1 MDETERLTALV
12 HLYRGEL
19 GRMTAYRARLD
30 TTTNW
35 AVGTTAALGSF
46 GLCANSSPHLLL
58 LPLVLLLLFLWMES
72 RRYLTFRL
80 LLERVRLLETGL
92 YLPVLGETGRED
104 WKQRLGSSLRAP
116 TRSLALW
123 QAIGIRLRR
132 NYLGLVVVLVAS
144 WAAKAA
150 ATGSLLQ
157 GARAGW
163 VPGGIV
169 VSVIALGSTGLAALA
184 VVAPR
189 HVEEG

>member
-1 MDETERLTALV
+1 MDERDRFTALL

-19 GRMTAYRARLD
+19 GRMTAYRTRLD

-46 GLCANSSPHLLL
+46 ALGASTTPHLVL

-92 YLPVLGETGRED
+92 YLPVLGEDGRED
-104 WKQRLGSSLRAP
+104 WKQLLLRSLRAP
-116 TRSLALW
+116 TASLALW
-123 QAIGIRLRR
+123 QAVGIRLRR
-132 NYLGLVVVLVAS
+132 NYLGLVLILVAS
-144 WAAKAA
+144 WTAKVA
-150 ATGSLLQ
+150 ATGDFLE
-157 GARAGW
+157 GAQAGS
-163 VPGGIV
+163 VPGGIIV
-169 VSVIALGSTGLAALA
+169 GVIALGTVGLVALA

>member
-1 MDETERLTALV
+1 
-12 HLYRGEL
+12 
-19 GRMTAYRARLD
+19 MTAYRTRLD

-46 GLCANSSPHLLL
+46 ALGASTTPHLVL

-92 YLPVLGETGRED
+92 YLPVLGEDGRED
-104 WKQRLGSSLRAP
+104 WKQLLLRSLRAP
-116 TRSLALW
+116 TASLALW
-123 QAIGIRLRR
+123 QAVGIRLRR
-132 NYLGLVVVLVAS
+132 NYLGLVLILVAS
-144 WAAKAA
+144 WTAKVA
-150 ATGSLLQ
+150 ATGDFLE
-157 GARAGW
+157 GAQAGS
-163 VPGGIV
+163 VPGGIIV
-169 VSVIALGSTGLAALA
+169 GVIALGTVGLVALA

>member
-1 MDETERLTALV
+1 
-12 HLYRGEL
+12 
-19 GRMTAYRARLD
+19 
-30 TTTNW
+30 
-35 AVGTTAALGSF
+35 
-46 GLCANSSPHLLL
+46 
-58 LPLVLLLLFLWMES
+58 LFLWMES

-116 TRSLALW
+116 TASLALW

-132 NYLGLVVVLVAS
+132 NYLGLVVALVAS

-169 VSVIALGSTGLAALA
+169 VGAIALGTTGLAALA
-184 VVAPR
+184 VAAPR
-189 HVEEG
+189 HVEKG